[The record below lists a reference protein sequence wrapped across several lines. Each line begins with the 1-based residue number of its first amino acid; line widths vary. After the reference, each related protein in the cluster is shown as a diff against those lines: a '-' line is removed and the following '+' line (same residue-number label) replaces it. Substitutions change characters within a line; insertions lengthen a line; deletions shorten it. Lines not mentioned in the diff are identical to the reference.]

1 MQLLKYYNNKNEK
14 KKKKGEWWKEKDKQG
29 YKTMVFIV
37 NSLNVLIEVIAYPS
51 IYFKWWIH

>member
-1 MQLLKYYNNKNEK
+1 MQLLKYYNNKNE